1 MKIDVI
7 DSFEKFQALK
17 SNFDFVYRADPQ
29 ARFFTS
35 WIWLS
40 RILKQYDEDHESW
53 LLLTARL
60 DEKPSNYVAFFP
72 LKVAIQEHNGD
83 YFYNQLSLA
92 GVTDA
97 DHDPFVILPEYQN
110 EAISAFAAYLQKRE
124 EWSAL
129 RMKNVQPTDE
139 RLRLFLSQFSQEEF
153 DFHEQCHLSDL
164 DSIDN
169 NIVPFITLPD
179 NWDQYLQNNLSSN
192 SRQRVK
198 RFLRK
203 IEDSDE
209 YRITQVNADNLES
222 HIGILR
228 QFWKSS
234 WEGRKG
240 TDNCYRTLNHVELSL
255 RHCFENNCL
264 YFPVLWKGD
273 QPLGTIANFMDSAQ
287 KTILFLIGGRDDTV
301 KDIPSGIVLH
311 AYSIRYAIQQGFKI
325 YNFLMGN
332 EAYKFSFG
340 AQERHIRTVFIQ
352 RKDFVNLERKLD
364 LKTIPSAL
372 HRATAYHRSHRL
384 VDAEHRYR
392 QILTT
397 QPAHPEA
404 LYGLGVVLQ
413 RREDYP
419 AAETVL
425 KTLLDLQP
433 DDTKAWF
440 SLGTLHQAQGQLQE
454 AETAY
459 RRALATEPESLV
471 ISMAVHHNLGYTLQ
485 QQGKWE
491 EAIACYERARRLQ
504 PDCLETEAIWAS
516 AMHTQGKLSPNERTH
531 YAAISHDLG
540 NRRKQAGDLKAAI
553 EYYRQAI
560 ALQPDRVTARY
571 DLGLALQRMGKGE
584 EAIACYQTA
593 LALQPDYREAEA
605 QIASA
610 HHTLDKLAPEQQT
623 HYAAICAELGTQ
635 HKQNDDLEAAIQF
648 YRQAI
653 ALQPDL
659 AIAHYELGVALQE
672 RGEVEEAIACYQ
684 TVLALQPHDR
694 DADIRLASVLHT
706 LGRLPAEQQTDYAWL
721 HYERGSQCKQAGDFK
736 SAVEHYQQAIAMNPA
751 LADARDQL
759 RLALQEQN
767 DVQIKVSCAKR

>member
-7 DSFEKFQALK
+7 DSPEEFQALK
-17 SNFDFVYRADPQ
+17 SNFDFVYSADPQ

-40 RILKQYDEDHESW
+40 IMLKKYDEYHEPW
-53 LLLTARL
+53 FLLAARP
-60 DEKPSNYVAFFP
+60 DEEPSNYVAFFP
-72 LKVAIQEHNGD
+72 LKVEIHERNGD
-83 YFYNQLSLA
+83 YFYNQLCLA

-97 DHDPFVILPEYQN
+97 HHAPFVSLPEYQN
-110 EAISAFAAYLQKRE
+110 EAIFAFASYLQQRE
-124 EWSAL
+124 EWSDL
-129 RMKNVQPTDE
+129 KMKNVEPTDE
-139 RLRLFLSQFSQEEF
+139 RLRLFLSQFSQDEF
-153 DFHEQCHLSDL
+153 DSHEQRHLSDL
-164 DSIDN
+164 DAIDN
-169 NIVPFITLPD
+169 NIVPFIALPND
-179 NWDQYLQNNLSSN
+179 WDEYLQNNLSSN

-209 YRITQVNADNLES
+209 YRITQVNADNLEN
-222 HIGILR
+222 HIGILHE
-228 QFWKSS
+228 FWKSS

-240 TDNCYRTLNHVELSL
+240 KDRCHRFLNHIEFSL
-255 RHCFENNCL
+255 HYCFENNCL

-273 QPLGTIANFMDSAQ
+273 QPLGAIANLMDSAQ

-325 YNFLMGN
+325 YDFLMGN

-352 RKDFVNLERKLD
+352 RKNFVNLERKLD
-364 LKTIPSAL
+364 VKTIPSAL
-372 HRATAYHRSHRL
+372 HIATTYHQANRL
-384 VDAEHRYR
+384 MEAEHLYR

-404 LYGLGVVLQ
+404 LYGLGVMLQ

-433 DDTKAWF
+433 DNTKAWF

-459 RRALATEPESLV
+459 RRALATEPESLI

-491 EAIACYERARRLQ
+491 EGIACYERARRLQ
-504 PDCLETEAIWAS
+504 PDCLETEVIWAS
-516 AMHTQGKLSPNERTH
+516 AMHAQGKLSPNERTH
-531 YAAISHDLG
+531 YAAISHYLG
-540 NRRKQAGDLKAAI
+540 NRRKHAGDLKAAV

-560 ALQPDRVTARY
+560 AMQPDLVTAHY
-571 DLGLALQRMGKGE
+571 NLGLALESMGKRE
-584 EAIACYQTA
+584 EAIVCYQKA
-593 LALQPDYREAEA
+593 LALQPDYREAET
-605 QIASA
+605 QVASA
-610 HHTLDKLAPEQQT
+610 HHALGKLAPDQQA
-623 HYAAICAELGTQ
+623 HYAAICTELGTQ
-635 HKQNDDLEAAIQF
+635 HKENDDLEAAIQF

-659 AIAHYELGVALQE
+659 ATAHYKLGMALQE
-672 RGEVEEAIACYQ
+672 RGEEEEAVACYQ
-684 TVLALQPHDR
+684 TALELQPHDR
-694 DADIRLASVLHT
+694 DADIRLAAVLHA
-706 LGRLPAEQQTDYAWL
+706 LGRLSAEQQTDYAL
-721 HYERGSQCKQAGDFK
+721 LNYELGNQCKQAGDFK
-736 SAVEHYQQAIAMNPA
+736 GAVEYYQQALAMNPA
-751 LADARDQL
+751 LADARAQL
-759 RLALQEQN
+759 RLSLQEQN